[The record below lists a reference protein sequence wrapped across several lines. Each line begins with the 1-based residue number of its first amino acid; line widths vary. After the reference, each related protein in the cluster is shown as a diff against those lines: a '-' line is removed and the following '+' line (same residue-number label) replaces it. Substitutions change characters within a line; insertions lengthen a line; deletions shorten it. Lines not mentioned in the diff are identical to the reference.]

1 MAAEAALWD
10 SQPQGLPSPFP
21 IFLSSFTVQHSLPN
35 LFHPQKHH
43 KLSKTRVLKEAAREG
58 GGRLEV
64 FSGTHSPGIAAT
76 WVCSM
81 LPAEAQ
87 HKGLLQ
93 VQVHSPGR
101 PPGSTGPLLCISFPV
116 SQFATY
122 TGACSSPRAG
132 FAIPLTELDVSFTPV
147 LQIVKIPL
155 ASSLTSS
162 TPTTPPSCVSLA
174 NLLKVP
180 HHPVN

>member
-10 SQPQGLPSPFP
+10 SQPQGLPSPLP
-21 IFLSSFTVQHSLPN
+21 VFLSSFTVQDSLPN
-35 LFHPQKHH
+35 VFHPQKHH
-43 KLSKTRVLKEAAREG
+43 NLSKPRVLKEAAREG
-58 GGRLEV
+58 RGRLEV
-64 FSGTHSPGIAAT
+64 FNGTHSHGIAAT

-81 LPAEAQ
+81 PPAKAQ
-87 HKGLLQ
+87 QKGMFQ

-101 PPGSTGPLLCISFPV
+101 PPGSTGPLQCSCFPL
-116 SQFATY
+116 SQFPTY
-122 TGACSSPRAG
+122 TGAFFSPRAG
-132 FAIPLTELDVSFTPV
+132 FAIPLTELNVSFTPV

-180 HHPVN
+180 HHPVH